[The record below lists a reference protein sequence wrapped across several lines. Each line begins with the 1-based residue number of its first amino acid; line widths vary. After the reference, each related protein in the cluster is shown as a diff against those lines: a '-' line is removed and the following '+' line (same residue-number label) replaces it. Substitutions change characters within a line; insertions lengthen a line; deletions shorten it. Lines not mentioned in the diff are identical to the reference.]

1 MLSQTN
7 PLMAALIF
15 HAPLL
20 WLPGIGS
27 PLSFES
33 LNIESARR
41 SLTMLSSAPL
51 SLLSTTRNSDL
62 LTSDTE
68 EGENRGVVYLNH

>member
-1 MLSQTN
+1 
-7 PLMAALIF
+7 
-15 HAPLL
+15 
-20 WLPGIGS
+20 
-27 PLSFES
+27 
-33 LNIESARR
+33 
-41 SLTMLSSAPL
+41 MLSSAPL